1 MTTPQNPFRSSISTH
16 RRGFA
21 AALTLTLLLLPGLSS
36 AHERFVKHDMKEPL
50 QNSFFM
56 QKSGDM
62 MGMDPNMIQVGL
74 LVSLV
79 LAAFFFIWFLRES
92 LDEFIRYRIL
102 SRLGGTPQR
111 LLHQLACYIMDKPVR
126 SKWFYTFGEWSVI
139 MFLRSPALVLMF
151 AATNDAL
158 VMPSYPLEPSSAV
171 YFKFLQVALAVLI
184 LTQTALPLC
193 GAMVIGTWF
202 YLFRWGPFVAIDA
215 IPVLTAGIL
224 YAMSPWISHKL
235 AITRLN
241 VEQTRWIRFVFGLG
255 FFILGWSKIYNHDLT
270 IGVADNYPSMM
281 ADPLVGF
288 FALGTDPAMRR
299 EAWVVSF
306 ALAEVMSGFMVMM
319 GVFTRLWA
327 TIMCVMFTKLMLVDF
342 GWDEIPH
349 IYPIGC
355 ALAVITSNYL
365 RSEFNPLEKIERLM
379 RQGSPVKRFALM
391 GALAAAIAVL
401 AVMPMLYLLTFTD
414 RSMLQ

>member
-1 MTTPQNPFRSSISTH
+1 MATSKPQSPRLPTP
-16 RRGFA
+16 RRRLLA
-21 AALTLTLLLLPGLSS
+21 AAGLAFLLLLPVLAS
-36 AHERFVKHDMKEPL
+36 AHERFVKHNMKKSL
-50 QNSFFM
+50 QNWFFL
-56 QKSGDM
+56 QEDGKLF
-62 MGMDPNMIQVGL
+62 GMDPSMVQVGL
-74 LVSLV
+74 AVTAV
-79 LAAFFFIWFLRES
+79 LTAFLFIWFLRED
-92 LDEFIRYRIL
+92 LDEFIRYKVL
-102 SRLGGTPQR
+102 TRLGGTPQR
-111 LLHQLACYIMDKPVR
+111 LLHNLACYIMDKPVR
-126 SKWFYTFGEWSVI
+126 SSWFYAIGEWSVI

-151 AATNDAL
+151 SATNDAL

-171 YFKFLQVALAVLI
+171 YFKFLQVLLAVMI
-184 LTQTALPLC
+184 LTQTLLPLC

-215 IPVLTAGIL
+215 LPVVTAGIL
-224 YAMSPWISHKL
+224 YAMSPWMSHKL

-241 VEQTRWIRFVFGLG
+241 VDQTRWIRIVFGFG
-255 FFILGWSKIYNHDLT
+255 FFVLGWSKIYNHDLT

-281 ADPLVGF
+281 SDPLVGF

-365 RSEFNPLEKIERLM
+365 RSEFNPLERIERMM
-379 RQGSPVKRFALM
+379 RRGSPVKRFVLM
-391 GALAAAIAVL
+391 GAFAVGIAFL
-401 AVMPMLYLLTFTD
+401 AVMPMLYFLTFTD
-414 RSMLQ
+414 RSMLK

>member
-1 MTTPQNPFRSSISTH
+1 MTPRLPSGRA
-16 RRGFA
+16 RLARW
-21 AALTLTLLLLPGLSS
+21 AALGLCLFSAFLVFSSPVS
-36 AHERFVKHDMKEPL
+36 AHERFVKHDMKKPL
-50 QNSFFM
+50 QNSFFE
-56 QKSGDM
+56 QKAGMM
-62 MGMDPNMIQVGL
+62 MGMDPNMVQVGL

-79 LAAFFFIWFLRES
+79 LTAFLFIWFLRED
-92 LDEFIRYRIL
+92 LDEFIRYKVL

-111 LLHQLACYIMDKPVR
+111 LLHNLACYIMDKPVR
-126 SKWFYTFGEWSVI
+126 SSWFYTFGEWSVI

-151 AATNDAL
+151 SATNDAL

-184 LTQTALPLC
+184 LTQTMLPLA

-215 IPVLTAGIL
+215 LPVVTAGIL
-224 YAMSPWISHKL
+224 YAMSPWVSHKL

-241 VEQTRWIRFVFGLG
+241 ANQTRWIRIVFGFG
-255 FFILGWSKIYNHDLT
+255 FLVLGWSKIYNHDLT

-281 ADPLVGF
+281 ADPMVGF
-288 FALGTDPAMRR
+288 FAMGTDPAMRR

-319 GVFTRLWA
+319 GVFTRLWS

-355 ALAVITSNYL
+355 ALAIITSNYL
-365 RSEFNPLEKIERLM
+365 RSEFNPLERIERLM
-379 RQGSPVKRFALM
+379 RHGSPLKRFALM
-391 GALAAAIAVL
+391 GVFAVGIALL
-401 AVMPMLYLLTFTD
+401 AVMPMLYFLTFTD
-414 RSMLQ
+414 RSMLK

>member
-1 MTTPQNPFRSSISTH
+1 MATSKPQSPRLPTP
-16 RRGFA
+16 RRRLLA
-21 AALTLTLLLLPGLSS
+21 AAGLAFLLLLPVLAS
-36 AHERFVKHDMKEPL
+36 AHERFVKHNMKKSL
-50 QNSFFM
+50 QNWFFL
-56 QKSGDM
+56 QEDGKLF
-62 MGMDPNMIQVGL
+62 GMDPSMVQVGL
-74 LVSLV
+74 AVTAV
-79 LAAFFFIWFLRES
+79 LTAFLFIWFLRED
-92 LDEFIRYRIL
+92 LDEFIRYKVL
-102 SRLGGTPQR
+102 TRLGGTPQR
-111 LLHQLACYIMDKPVR
+111 LLHNLACYIMDKPVR
-126 SKWFYTFGEWSVI
+126 SSWFYAIGEWSVI

-151 AATNDAL
+151 SATNDAL

-171 YFKFLQVALAVLI
+171 YFKFLQVLLAVMI
-184 LTQTALPLC
+184 LTQTLLPLC

-215 IPVLTAGIL
+215 LPVVTAGIL
-224 YAMSPWISHKL
+224 YAMSPWMSHKL

-241 VEQTRWIRFVFGLG
+241 VDQTRWIRIVFGFG
-255 FFILGWSKIYNHDLT
+255 FFVLGWSKIYNHDLT

-281 ADPLVGF
+281 SDPLVGF

-365 RSEFNPLEKIERLM
+365 RSEFNPLERIERVM
-379 RQGSPVKRFALM
+379 RRGSPVKRFVLM
-391 GALAAAIAVL
+391 GAFAVGIAFL
-401 AVMPMLYLLTFTD
+401 AVMPMLYFLTFTD
-414 RSMLQ
+414 RSMLK